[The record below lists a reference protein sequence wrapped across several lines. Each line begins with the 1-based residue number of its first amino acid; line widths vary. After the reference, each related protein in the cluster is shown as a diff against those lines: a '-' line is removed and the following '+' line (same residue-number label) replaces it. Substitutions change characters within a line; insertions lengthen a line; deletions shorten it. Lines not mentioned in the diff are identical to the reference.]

1 MLGDGVCVGAGAFLA
16 AHKIT
21 RNGKLKRGP
30 IIVGADCTVGPGA
43 RLTPHVTVEAGSN
56 VPALVCA
63 LPGQTFRR
71 RPQVKGDHTPMPPSG
86 MPPGPP
92 PSPPALPPGPPALPR
107 EQDKVD
113 DRATAQSALGWY
125 RPSVGV
131 PETLNG

>member
-86 MPPGPP
+86 MHLGRRPRHQHCHPARQPYPESRTKSTTGP
-92 PSPPALPPGPPALPR
+92 R
-107 EQDKVD
+107 R
-113 DRATAQSALGWY
+113 RA
-125 RPSVGV
+125 P
-131 PETLNG
+131 